1 MVFIRIPEGSVTSP
15 SPLLMYSIQKLKAHS
30 SVTLFVSP
38 RMNSTLEKS
47 VTLMEALVGCLSFL
61 SSADFS
67 PHCPFLI
74 LKPSFLWQDRCR
86 AEQ

>member
-1 MVFIRIPEGSVTSP
+1 MVSIRIPEGSVTPP
-15 SPLLMYSIQKLKAHS
+15 SPLLMYSVQKLKAHS
-30 SVTLFVSP
+30 FPVSP

-67 PHCPFLI
+67 PRCPFLI